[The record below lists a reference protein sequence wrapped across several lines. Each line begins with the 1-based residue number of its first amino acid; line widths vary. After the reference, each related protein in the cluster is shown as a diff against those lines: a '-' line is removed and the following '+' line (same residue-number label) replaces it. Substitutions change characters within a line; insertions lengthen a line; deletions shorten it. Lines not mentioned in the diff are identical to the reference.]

1 MTVVFYMNCVSAH
14 QLPLAREV
22 AKLVVRNQCLEGG
35 ESGFLYV
42 DAGVGGQPMQTLKA
56 SDDLGV
62 KVAKIDTE
70 EAREAVET
78 WDVVVTGLRDLE
90 LIERRESKGLRTF
103 YYSERWFKPIE
114 IRLKSFGLRFYLP
127 GWIRMFIPSYRRMAK
142 RFVRW
147 SNTVSGARVLAIG
160 PWAKKD
166 FIRMGVPPGKIYPWG
181 YFVEPGCEAPF
192 KKSDSATLRLLWCGR
207 LLDWK
212 CVGDVVRAVV
222 EHVGLKSKGMSL
234 TIAGDGPERVRLV
247 KIAQGFPIT
256 FMPSQPMGKIR
267 ELMRTHDTLVLASN
281 ACEGWGAVVNEA
293 LEEGMN
299 VIGTYEAGASAA
311 ILPRERLYHAGD
323 VNALALLLE
332 KEYNNELPQCSIG
345 EWTAKNAARRLME
358 MI

>member
-1 MTVVFYMNCVSAH
+1 M
-14 QLPLAREV
+14 
-22 AKLVVRNQCLEGG
+22 
-35 ESGFLYV
+35 
-42 DAGVGGQPMQTLKA
+42 
-56 SDDLGV
+56 
-62 KVAKIDTE
+62 
-70 EAREAVET
+70 
-78 WDVVVTGLRDLE
+78 
-90 LIERRESKGLRTF
+90 
-103 YYSERWFKPIE
+103 
-114 IRLKSFGLRFYLP
+114 P
-127 GWIRMFIPSYRRMAK
+127 GR
-142 RFVRW
+142 
-147 SNTVSGARVLAIG
+147 
-160 PWAKKD
+160 
-166 FIRMGVPPGKIYPWG
+166 
-181 YFVEPGCEAPF
+181 
-192 KKSDSATLRLLWCGR
+192 KSDSATLRLLWCGR

-222 EHVGLKSKGMSL
+222 EHVGLKSKGISL

-345 EWTAKNAARRLME
+345 EWTAKNAAKRLME